1 MRFTTHELTRNG
13 WSGKNLCYLPRLA
26 AQLTLY
32 EKNGAFLT
40 HWFAIL
46 AQSTL
51 LENFSLRKSL
61 LFCVRLLT
69 VAPVKSPRESGYL
82 EIEWQVTF
90 CFIYAVRI
98 WPPLLGSKKW
108 IQEYPW
114 YLPRRPLS
122 LGPSSS
128 IALRLCGIPCAN
140 SSVLFFSSSVLGFMH
155 FIQSK

>member
-61 LFCVRLLT
+61 LFS
-69 VAPVKSPRESGYL
+69 VAWPKNCAREKSPQVRVLVDIVTRDLLFYLCSPYLAPTIRE
-82 EIEWQVTF
+82 
-90 CFIYAVRI
+90 
-98 WPPLLGSKKW
+98 
-108 IQEYPW
+108 
-114 YLPRRPLS
+114 
-122 LGPSSS
+122 
-128 IALRLCGIPCAN
+128 
-140 SSVLFFSSSVLGFMH
+140 
-155 FIQSK
+155 